1 MAGLQQTPQAIVK
14 IAAIGLFFLISLG
27 LGLLPARAAD
37 KGERV
42 VIIDEAGRSVSI
54 PAVVKRIVPLGGAL
68 RFVTYLEAVDLVA
81 GVEDLEKKPLEAGRI
96 YGLAVAGKVKDL
108 PVIGEGGPGGKLP
121 DFEQIIGVHPDL
133 IVAVGLD
140 RSQVDTI
147 QEKTGIPVLFLNSA
161 AMTSLD
167 LKKTKESL
175 TLLGRVLG
183 RVERSRA
190 LVEFIDGLEEDLQ
203 RRSVSAGERPNVYVG
218 AIGYRGK
225 HGITSTEAR
234 YAPLTWINGHNV
246 ADAISQPGHVFIDQE
261 KLLLWNPDVIVLD
274 AGGMDKVREDYQKN
288 PAFYDMLTAVK
299 AGRVWV
305 MPPYNYYHTNIETAL
320 ANAYFLGKIL
330 SPEAFADI
338 DPEVKADAIFEFF
351 DGVKAYGHLQQ
362 ARYGYGQVLFD
373 KTGVSVH

>member
-1 MAGLQQTPQAIVK
+1 MAGFQQLPQAIVR
-14 IAAIGLFFLISLG
+14 IAATGLFFVISLG

-37 KGERV
+37 QGERV

-54 PAVVKRIVPLGGAL
+54 PSVVKRIVPLGGAL
-68 RFVTYLEAVDLVA
+68 RFVTYLQALDLVV
-81 GVEDLEKKPLEAGRI
+81 GVEDLEKKPLDPGRI
-96 YGLAVAGKVKDL
+96 YGLAVAAKVKNL

-121 DFEQIIGVHPDL
+121 DFEQIIALHPDL

-140 RSQVDTI
+140 RSHVDTI
-147 QEKTGIPVLFLNSA
+147 QEKTGIPVFFLNSA
-161 AMTSLD
+161 AMTGLD
-167 LKKTKESL
+167 LKKTRESL

-183 RVERSRA
+183 RAERAAA
-190 LVEFIDGLEEDLQ
+190 LVGFIDGLEQDLQ
-203 RRSVSAGERPNVYVG
+203 RRSVSGAERPRIYVG

-225 HGITSTEAR
+225 HGITSTEAH

-246 ADAISQPGHVFIDQE
+246 ADAITQPGHVFIDQE
-261 KLLLWNPDVIVLD
+261 KLLLWNPDVIVID

-305 MPPYNYYHTNIETAL
+305 MPPYNSYHTNIETAL
-320 ANAYFLGKIL
+320 ANAYFLGTIIA
-330 SPEAFADI
+330 PGAFADI
-338 DPEVKADAIFEFF
+338 DPGTQADAIFEFF
-351 DGVKAYGHLQQ
+351 DGVKAYGHLQE

-373 KTGVSVH
+373 TTGVSVR

>member
-1 MAGLQQTPQAIVK
+1 MAGLQQIPQAIAK
-14 IAAIGLFFLISLG
+14 NTAIGLFFVISLAMG
-27 LGLLPARAAD
+27 LFPAWAAEQ
-37 KGERV
+37 GERV
-42 VIIDEAGRSVSI
+42 VITDEAGRSVTM

-68 RFVTYLEAVDLVA
+68 RFVTYLQAVDLVV
-81 GVEDLEKKPLEAGRI
+81 GVEDIEKKPLEAGRI
-96 YGLAVAGKVKDL
+96 YGLAVAEKVKNL

-121 DFEQIIGVHPDL
+121 DFEQIIAVHPDL

-147 QEKTGIPVLFLNSA
+147 QEKTGIPVFFLNSA

-175 TLLGRVLG
+175 NLLGRVLG
-183 RVERSRA
+183 RVERAAA
-190 LVEFIDGLEEDLQ
+190 LVGFIDGLEQDLRQ
-203 RRSVSAGERPNVYVG
+203 RSIGQGDRPTVYVG

-225 HGITSTEAR
+225 HGITSTEAS

-246 ADAISQPGHVFIDQE
+246 ADVISQPGHVFIDQE
-261 KLLLWNPDVIVLD
+261 KLLLWNPDVIFLD

-288 PAFYDMLTAVK
+288 PAFYEMLKAVK

-330 SPEAFADI
+330 TPSAFADI
-338 DPEVKADAIFEFF
+338 DPGTKADAIFEFF

-362 ARYGYGQVLFD
+362 AHYGYGQVLFD
-373 KTGVSVH
+373 TAGVSVH